1 MGNFFRELSQI
12 FYIENERVN
21 SKNLLL
27 NSILW
32 PIFVVLSLVIV
43 GLDAEI
49 CSMFGGGY
57 FACFTKIYILLF
69 QPILIIYLCYE
80 LNNKSIYF
88 TEHIYHKSNVQKY
101 LIEYSKILLIFKYNI
116 YSILTLL
123 LCLCINLEYSRI
135 ATNIQVFYAYLDL
148 HISLILVIL
157 SAILSLPFLTM
168 IFTLTLKSN
177 NLISYLF
184 ILSLIYIINFNTTI
198 SSIKELDIYHVFN
211 FQIVPVKMLSVIF
224 NLNFL
229 EFTLMISINFILMF
243 LILYYIRIRSNY
255 KV

>member
-1 MGNFFRELSQI
+1 MDLGNFIRQLSQT
-12 FYIENERVN
+12 FYIENKRVN

-32 PIFVVLSLVIV
+32 PIFAVLSLVIV

-49 CSMFGGGY
+49 CNMFGGGY

-80 LNNKSIYF
+80 LNNKSICY
-88 TEHIYHKSNVQKY
+88 TEPKYHKSNVQKY
-101 LIEYSKILLIFKYNI
+101 LLEYSKTLLIFKYNI
-116 YSILTLL
+116 ISILTLL

-135 ATNIQVFYAYLDL
+135 ATDIQVFYAYLDL
-148 HISLILVIL
+148 NISLIVVIL

-177 NLISYLF
+177 NLFSYLF

-198 SSIKELDIYHVFN
+198 SSIEMNIYHIFN
-211 FQIVPVKMLSVIF
+211 FQIVPVKMLSVLF

-243 LILYYIRIRSNY
+243 LILYYIKIRSS
-255 KV
+255 